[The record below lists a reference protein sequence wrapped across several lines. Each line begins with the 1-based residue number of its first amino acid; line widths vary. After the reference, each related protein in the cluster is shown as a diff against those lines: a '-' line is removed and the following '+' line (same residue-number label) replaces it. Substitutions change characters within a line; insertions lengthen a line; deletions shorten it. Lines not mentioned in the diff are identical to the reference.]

1 MRPLTALLSLAL
13 LLASATPGV
22 AEEPVVEETLA
33 ACEEVFDEGCPSHAS
48 GGRPEFG
55 PHIVGNPTHVVTVL
69 RVGLRSTTF
78 RPDGSVLTEQA
89 SHDHAFATVT
99 GTAGDFHVVDLGTG
113 RKIVSPSAG
122 QEVRVSFSSATAT
135 YDVGLDGAVVANVT
149 GPVRFRA
156 GDPANTFKVTSLR
169 RSNWTSLTT
178 RANGIAEY
186 RGEIEVT
193 RLDAPAGE
201 NPALYTPANM
211 LNVVN
216 LVPLEQYVR
225 GVVPNESVV
234 TFHREA
240 LRAQAITA
248 RGYALANKDSARF
261 RRPYG
266 IDDTT
271 ASQVYRGKGSEHPNT
286 DPAVAE
292 TESLVATYNGRIISA
307 LYSSSMGGFTENN
320 EWIFNSPSTSL
331 PGTNAEPYLRGIY
344 DGEGERPD
352 PRDPAFWHSTTG
364 PTATPAQLYD
374 GCPRVNNRFSRWN
387 VDIDA
392 AALKTRALAA
402 GRSVVTGNTTGTV
415 SGVQITQRMPSSD
428 RAAIVRITFTSG
440 GIAEVRGWDNVRRVV
455 GTSQAGKPWTCTAP
469 STIAGSFVLN
479 NPNTIRENRDATGKL
494 LSITSWGG
502 GWGHNVGMSQFGSHG
517 RGLAGQN
524 VIQILNAYYTGIDV
538 AAYPIDVTLDGG
550 GPRAMKQHFSN
561 ITGTAWLRIT
571 ATGMQGLRVHVND
584 ACDLRYGEAELA
596 SPVVADVSACL
607 VNGRNVVQY
616 NPIGTTGSAR
626 VLVAVE

>member
-22 AEEPVVEETLA
+22 ADEPVVEEILA
-33 ACEEVFDEGCPSHAS
+33 ECEEIFDGGCPSHAS

-55 PHIVGNPTHVVTVL
+55 PHLVGNPTHVVTVL

-78 RPDGSVLTEQA
+78 RLDGSVLVEQA
-89 SHDHAFATVT
+89 AHDHTFATVT
-99 GTAGDFHVVDLGTG
+99 GTAGDFHVVDLSTG
-113 RKIVSPSAG
+113 KNVVSPSAG
-122 QEVRVSFSSATAT
+122 QEVRVSYSSASVS
-135 YDVGLDGAVVANVT
+135 YDVSLDGAFVSSVT
-149 GPVRFRA
+149 GPIRFRA
-156 GDPANTFKVTSLR
+156 GGPDNTFKVTSLR

-178 RANGIAEY
+178 RALGIAEY
-186 RGEIEVT
+186 RGQIEVT
-193 RLDAPAGE
+193 RGPA
-201 NPALYTPANM
+201 TPAN
-211 LNVVN
+211 LVNVVN
-216 LVPLEQYVR
+216 LVAIEDYVR

-248 RGYALANKDSARF
+248 RGYALANKDSTRF
-261 RRPYG
+261 ARPYG

-320 EWIFNSPSTSL
+320 EWIFNSPSSQL

-344 DGEGERPD
+344 DGEGARPD
-352 PRDPAFWHSTTG
+352 ASDPEFWRSATG
-364 PTATPAQLYD
+364 PRETPPQLYD

-392 AALKTRALAA
+392 TTLRNRVRVP
-402 GRSVVTGNTTGTV
+402 GRSVVISGSTTGTV
-415 SGVQITQRMPSSD
+415 TGVQITQRMPSSQ
-428 RAAIVRITFTSG
+428 RAAVVRVTFTTG
-440 GIAEVRGWDNVRRVV
+440 VAEVRGWDNVRRVV
-455 GTSQAGKPWTCTAP
+455 GTSVASKPWACSP
-469 STIAGSFVLN
+469 GGTIAAAFVLN
-479 NPNTIRENRDATGKL
+479 NPNVIEEQRDPATGAL
-494 LSITSWGG
+494 TGIRAWGG

-550 GPRAMKQHFSN
+550 GPRVQKQHFAN

-584 ACDLRYGEAELA
+584 SCDLRYDEAELA
-596 SPVVADVSACL
+596 SPIVADVSACL
-607 VNGRNVVQY
+607 VAGRNVVQY